1 MKYKVQPSTRFTKDL
16 KLCKSRGWDTEIIK
30 KVIKKLSNGM
40 PLEEKYKDHSLSPY
54 FTLEIHLII
63 RNYPLLTTHI
73 LHLICLKCNIFYKQI
88 NYFYT

>member
-40 PLEEKYKDHSLSPY
+40 PLEEKYNGYRECHIQPDWLLIYRYTEDEPILYLTRTGSHSDL
-54 FTLEIHLII
+54 F
-63 RNYPLLTTHI
+63 
-73 LHLICLKCNIFYKQI
+73 
-88 NYFYT
+88 

>member
-40 PLEEKYKDHSLSPY
+40 PLEEKYKDHSLSGNWNGYRECHIQPDW
-54 FTLEIHLII
+54 LLIYSTNHSI
-63 RNYPLLTTHI
+63 QIVRLVRTGTHAD
-73 LHLICLKCNIFYKQI
+73 LF
-88 NYFYT
+88 

>member
-40 PLEEKYKDHSLSPY
+40 PLEEKYKNIVYLAIGMVIENAI
-54 FTLEIHLII
+54 FNLIG
-63 RNYPLLTTHI
+63 
-73 LHLICLKCNIFYKQI
+73 CLYIDIQRTNQFYI
-88 NYFYT
+88 

>member
-40 PLEEKYKDHSLSPY
+40 PLEEKYKVHSLSGNWNGYRECHIQPDW
-54 FTLEIHLII
+54 LLIYRYTEDEPI
-63 RNYPLLTTHI
+63 LYLTRTGSHSD
-73 LHLICLKCNIFYKQI
+73 LF
-88 NYFYT
+88 